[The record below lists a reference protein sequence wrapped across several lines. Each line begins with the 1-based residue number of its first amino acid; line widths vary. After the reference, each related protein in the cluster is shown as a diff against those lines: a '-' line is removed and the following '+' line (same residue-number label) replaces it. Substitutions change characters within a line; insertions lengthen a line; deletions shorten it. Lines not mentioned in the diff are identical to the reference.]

1 MPTSRPLDGQTALVT
16 GGAGGIGAACAQALL
31 ADGAA
36 VVLMGRRH
44 EAVKAGRVPGAA

>member
-1 MPTSRPLDGQTALVT
+1 MTAKLRWLPAVPVVF
-16 GGAGGIGAACAQALL
+16 AACAQALL

-44 EAVKAGRVPGAA
+44 DAVKAGRVPGAA